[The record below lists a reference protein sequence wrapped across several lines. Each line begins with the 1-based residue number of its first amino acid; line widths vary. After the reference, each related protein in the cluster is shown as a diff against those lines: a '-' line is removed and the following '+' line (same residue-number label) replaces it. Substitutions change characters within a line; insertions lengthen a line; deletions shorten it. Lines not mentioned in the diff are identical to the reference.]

1 MIGHTLPTITGMGRM
16 PLMWINQPGKVS
28 DHVTMVGS
36 MAFPCYFIKGERTA
50 MVDGGITPLAP
61 LIKQEFSSP
70 ERRLNYVLLTHSHFD
85 HVGCLGLIR
94 KLSARVIVVGS
105 LEAAKILAKPKVHEF
120 VLDMSREQE
129 KALGMQDEVPLELG
143 DLKVDMVLGEG
154 ETIDLGGVLTA
165 EVILTPGH
173 TRCSAS
179 YLLKPDGVL
188 FAGESL
194 GTYISEEESGPE
206 FTSNFDEYID
216 SLKKIQKIAPNA
228 LALPHQGVLTG
239 PDALRHLENAIRDAE
254 SLHHDVLE
262 MADAGKS
269 PDEIVAEMFPRL
281 RKGPAAMEPERS
293 FRINLDAMVRVTLK
307 EREQS

>member
-1 MIGHTLPTITGMGRM
+1 MIGHTLPTIISMGRM
-16 PLMWINQPGKVS
+16 PFMWINQPGKVS

-50 MVDGGITPLAP
+50 LVDGGITPLAP
-61 LIKQEFSSP
+61 LIQQEFSSP
-70 ERRLNYVLLTHSHFD
+70 ERQPHYVLLTHSHFD

-94 KLSARVIVVGS
+94 KLSPRVIVVGS
-105 LEAAKILAKPKVHEF
+105 LEAANILAKPKVHEF

-129 KALGMQDEVPLELG
+129 KSLGMEEVPLELE
-143 DLKVDMVLGEG
+143 DLQVDMVLGEG
-154 ETIDLGGVLTA
+154 ETIDLGGVLTV

-173 TRCSAS
+173 TRCSVS

-206 FTSNFDEYID
+206 FTSDFAEYID

-254 SLHHDVLE
+254 SFHHDVLK
-262 MADAGKS
+262 MADAGRS
-269 PDEIVAEMFPRL
+269 QDEIVAEMFPRL

-293 FRINLDAMVRVTLK
+293 FRINLDAMVRVALK

>member
-1 MIGHTLPTITGMGRM
+1 
-16 PLMWINQPGKVS
+16 MWINQPGPVS

-36 MAFPCYFIKGERTA
+36 MAFPCYFIKGERA
-50 MVDGGITPLAP
+50 ALVDGGITPLAP
-61 LIKQEFSSP
+61 LIRQEFSSP
-70 ERRLNYVLLTHSHFD
+70 ERQLNYVLLTHSHFD

-94 KLSARVIVVGS
+94 KLSPRVIVVGT
-105 LEAAKILAKPKVHEF
+105 LEAANILAKPKVHEF
-120 VLDMSREQE
+120 VLDMSRDQE
-129 KALGMQDEVPLELG
+129 KALGMQEEVPLELE
-143 DLKVDMVLGEG
+143 DLKVDMILGEG
-154 ETIDLGGVLTA
+154 ETIDLGGVLTV

-206 FTSNFDEYID
+206 FTSDFAEYID

-239 PDALRHLENAIRDAE
+239 PDAMRHLENAIRDAE
-254 SLHHDVLE
+254 SFHHDVLK
-262 MADAGKS
+262 MADAGRSK
-269 PDEIVAEMFPRL
+269 DEIVTEMFPRL

-293 FRINLDAMVRVTLK
+293 FRINLESMVRVTLK